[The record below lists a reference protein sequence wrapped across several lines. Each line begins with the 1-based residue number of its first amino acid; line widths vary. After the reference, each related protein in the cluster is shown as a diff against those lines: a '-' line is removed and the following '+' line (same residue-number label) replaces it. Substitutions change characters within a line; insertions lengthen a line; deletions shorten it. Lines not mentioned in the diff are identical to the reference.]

1 MKHINFLLPAVA
13 AALVLAVNP
22 VHATNLLVNPGF
34 ETPPSGHV
42 PYSTPPPATGWTYF
56 SPPEPQ
62 NYFGD
67 YWVQSSPAHNVAS
80 HSGGYYWNQWSA
92 LNNGNTN
99 VSGIYQTLAS
109 APGSTYQAS
118 GWISSASADNGGLGP
133 NAVTWIQVEF
143 LGANNNILALYTSPN
158 YSASVGLDA
167 WFPYSVTNACDVT
180 QPVATGDPYFTTY
193 AVTGTVSQLV
203 APIGTT
209 AVRYRYAL
217 LQTTVQGSVD
227 LDDAVLNQISG
238 PIPPVISSLY
248 PLNAIFVNPADGISF
263 NVSSPSGFTINNS
276 GIGLVLNGVNVSG
289 SLVISGSSSNK
300 NISYFGLQSNLTYTA
315 SITVT
320 DAFNLTASAN
330 TSFQT
335 TWVGVQPVTYIWEAE
350 DWDFNS
356 GMYIDNPDLCSA
368 GGDPDCYFGT
378 VGVQSVDEN
387 NLISNS
393 GPFRPADPEGTQPSG
408 DSSRKNFFEAGAV
421 DYCINPFIS
430 TEWVNYTRDWPN
442 STNWVIARLA
452 TDLGLS
458 GTITLSMVNPDTTT
472 TDLGVFTLNGG
483 QGWTTFE
490 NVYLKDTNG
499 NNVNVI
505 LNGKATLRATSGGN
519 LLPNF
524 FMLVAAQPDLPIL
537 SGMYPTGTHPFEPT
551 NTFSF
556 TVTAPGATFPANGIK
571 MNLDGIDVSANL
583 VITGS
588 GPTEN
593 VVYPGLQLN
602 GIHTAIITAT
612 NSLGHGISVI
622 NQFDTF
628 SQNNFMVEAED
639 FDYGGGQYIPASD
652 WFPDAYEGISPDA
665 IASIDFVHT
674 MIDGE
679 LFPYR
684 NGIPQSLVQNL
695 QVEQRAIFVSF
706 GAFDYQLDNFGIGDW
721 ANYSDT
727 YPTGTFNVYIRTAGL
742 GGTPFS
748 MYFDQVVTGVGTTN
762 QVTQRLG
769 QFSAVG
775 INQQTYAWVPLT
787 DSGLV
792 APVIVKLGG
801 VSTLRITTP
810 TGLCYPN
817 YFMLVPAS
825 GITLSA
831 ATAGSS
837 VNISL
842 PTQAGATYRVF
853 YRNNLTTG
861 NWILLNN
868 LLGDGTRKSVSDPIG
883 ASQRFYKV
891 TSP

>member
-1 MKHINFLLPAVA
+1 MKFAFLNFPFLALA
-13 AALVLAVNP
+13 AALALAAGSAQGQNILLNP
-22 VHATNLLVNPGF
+22 SF
-34 ETPPSGHV
+34 ETNNGNVV
-42 PYSTPPPATGWTYF
+42 PTGWTYF
-56 SPPEPQ
+56 APPSTTAH
-62 NYFGD
+62 D
-67 YWVQSSPAHNVAS
+67 YWIVATNTSDGCHMPPNSGNLYWKEWWAISNTNNVA
-80 HSGGYYWNQWSA
+80 GLYQNFGSA
-92 LNNGNTN
+92 
-99 VSGIYQTLAS
+99 A
-109 APGSTYQAS
+109 GSIYQAS
-118 GWISSASADNGGLGP
+118 GWLATSACDTFGP
-133 NAVTWIQVEF
+133 NNVTWIQVEF
-143 LGANNNILALYTSPN
+143 LDANTNVLALYKSAN
-158 YSASVGLDA
+158 FSASVGTET
-167 WFPYSVTNACDVT
+167 WFQYQVTNACDLT
-180 QPVATGDPYFTTY
+180 QPVSTGDPYFTTY
-193 AVTGTVSQLV
+193 AETGSVSQLV
-203 APIGTT
+203 APFGTK
-209 AVRYRYAL
+209 AVRYRYCQLYDA
-217 LQTTVQGSVD
+217 TTIAGAAFF
-227 LDDAVLNQISG
+227 DDAVLNQVSG
-238 PIPPVISSLY
+238 PVAPVINNLF
-248 PLNAIFVNPADGISF
+248 PQNMIFVNPSSNLSF

-276 GIGLVLNGVNVSG
+276 GIHVTLNGTDVSG
-289 SLVISGSSSNK
+289 SLAISGSASSK
-300 NISYFGLQSNLTYTA
+300 NVTYSGLQSNSTYTA
-315 SITVT
+315 SISVT
-320 DAFNLTASAN
+320 DVSSLSVNAN

-335 TWVGVQPVTYIWEAE
+335 MWFGIQQVTYLWEAE
-350 DWDFNS
+350 DWDFSS
-356 GMYIDNPDLCSA
+356 GMFIDNPDLCSA
-368 GGDPDCYFGT
+368 GGDPDCYFGQ
-378 VGVQSVDEN
+378 VGVQGVDEN
-387 NLISNS
+387 NLS
-393 GPFRPADPEGTQPSG
+393 GASGTFRSG
-408 DSSRKNFFEAGAV
+408 DPMGQALSGDLLRPNLFEAGVA
-421 DYCINPFIS
+421 DYRIDPFVYS
-430 TEWVNYTRDWPN
+430 EWVNYTRDWPN
-442 STNWVIARLA
+442 STNWIIARVSEN
-452 TDLGLS
+452 LGQS
-458 GTITLSMVNPDTTT
+458 GSMTLSMVNADTTT
-472 TDLGVFTLNGG
+472 TDLGVFTLASGSG
-483 QGWTTFE
+483 YSTFE

-499 NNVNVI
+499 NNANIV
-505 LNGKATLRATSGGN
+505 LNGKATLRVTSFPGGN

-524 FMLVAAQPDLPIL
+524 FMLVAAQVDLPIL

-588 GPTEN
+588 GPTKN

-602 GIHTAIITAT
+602 GVHTAIITAT

-622 NQFDTF
+622 NQFETF

-665 IASIDFVHT
+665 VSGIDFFHT
-674 MIDGE
+674 AIDGE

-684 NGIPQSLVQNL
+684 NGVPQSLVQNL

-748 MYFDQVVTGVGTTN
+748 MYFDQVISGTGTTN

-801 VSTLRITTP
+801 VNTLRITTP

-831 ATAGSS
+831 ATAAGS

-853 YRNNLTTG
+853 YRANLATG

-868 LLGDGTRKSVSDPIG
+868 LLGDGTRKVVSDPIG